1 MPQYCGLF
9 GGWTA
14 WKPDLRC
21 AWSGVVTLGVG
32 SIGVS
37 IRLRRVPRGT
47 WVEKDKA
54 ALGAGN

>member
-1 MPQYCGLF
+1 
-9 GGWTA
+9 
-14 WKPDLRC
+14 LRC